1 MKERLEAILGTALDA
16 VAQAETTD
24 ALEDVRVRFLG
35 RKGELTALLRQMGQ
49 LAPELRPAFGE
60 ALNRARDRVQ
70 AELEAR
76 QAALLAR
83 EKQERLRRE
92 TIDVTMPG
100 RAPVLGSAH
109 PLTIGIREVCEIFV
123 NMGFKVIEG
132 PEVET
137 EFYNVTAL
145 NTPAYHPARDVQ
157 DTFYI
162 SDSVLLR
169 TQTSPM
175 QVREM
180 ERSKPPVKVVVPGKV
195 YRRDQIDATH
205 SPVFHQIEGLL
216 VDEGVTFADLKG
228 VLTAFAHQFYGAD
241 RKVRFRPHYFPFTE
255 PSAEMD
261 VSCGLCGGAG
271 CRVCKGEGWIEILG
285 SGMVH
290 PNVLRAVGYDPEAL
304 TGFAFGMGLERIVML
319 KYGIDDMRLLFEND
333 LRFLSQFR

>member
-100 RAPVLGSAH
+100 GHPCWGRRTRSPSAYARCAD
-109 PLTIGIREVCEIFV
+109 LV

-137 EFYNVTAL
+137 EFYNFTAL
-145 NTPAYHPARDVQ
+145 NTAYHPARDVQ

-195 YRRDQIDATH
+195 PATTRSTPLTRRSSI
-205 SPVFHQIEGLL
+205 
-216 VDEGVTFADLKG
+216 
-228 VLTAFAHQFYGAD
+228 
-241 RKVRFRPHYFPFTE
+241 R
-255 PSAEMD
+255 
-261 VSCGLCGGAG
+261 
-271 CRVCKGEGWIEILG
+271 
-285 SGMVH
+285 
-290 PNVLRAVGYDPEAL
+290 
-304 TGFAFGMGLERIVML
+304 
-319 KYGIDDMRLLFEND
+319 
-333 LRFLSQFR
+333 